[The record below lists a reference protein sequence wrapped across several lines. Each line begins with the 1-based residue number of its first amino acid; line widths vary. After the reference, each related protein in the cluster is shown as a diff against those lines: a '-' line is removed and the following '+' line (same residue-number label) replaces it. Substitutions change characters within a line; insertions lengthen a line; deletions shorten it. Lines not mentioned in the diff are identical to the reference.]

1 MNQVEQATP
10 AKRFDAQKI
19 LYVTVVILFWG
30 SLYMYAPTLPNFI
43 KSRVDNLAIVGVIMS
58 MYGLWQ
64 MVFRLPLGIASDI
77 SGRRKPYIIA
87 GLLCSALGA
96 WMLGA
101 ATNQNSMLVARSITG
116 LSAAAWVPLLVF
128 FSQFYAPG
136 DALKATSLLTF
147 VSSIARM
154 AFTSV
159 TGFLNNAAGYTL
171 AFNLSAVS
179 AGLAAL
185 LMLLIREESLPAR
198 KHDVK
203 GILNLITRRDVLG
216 PGLLNLILQ
225 YVSYTTTF
233 GFLPILARQLGAG
246 DVLLSMLMSLYLL
259 ALTIGNLSAA
269 LLLKRTSLNSLLYS
283 TFILT
288 AVAIVIASISRSYW
302 PVIGAQV
309 LAGFA
314 MGIGLPLMM
323 GMSIQRVETGDRAT
337 AMGLH
342 QAVYAVGMFLGPWA
356 SGYLADSLGIQP
368 MFALTAVVSLIL
380 GILGLRWLNY
390 KPPTESSA

>member
-1 MNQVEQATP
+1 MNQVQQTTP

-203 GILNLITRRDVLG
+203 GILSLITRRDVLG

-356 SGYLADSLGIQP
+356 SGYLADSMGIQP